1 VIDFIG
7 RFKNAYRIVEYQGLS
22 STDSDEHEIPFASI
36 HSKKQILNLPLG
48 CRVTFD
54 EKVIDI
60 FMRQIADQ
68 RVPTRH
74 NISRILIYHYQRL
87 AVSLDRVPTAKDVD
101 RYQLLDSSLYKA
113 VFGSWSRFRSIIE
126 AEM

>member
-1 VIDFIG
+1 M
-7 RFKNAYRIVEYQGLS
+7 
-22 STDSDEHEIPFASI
+22 PFASI